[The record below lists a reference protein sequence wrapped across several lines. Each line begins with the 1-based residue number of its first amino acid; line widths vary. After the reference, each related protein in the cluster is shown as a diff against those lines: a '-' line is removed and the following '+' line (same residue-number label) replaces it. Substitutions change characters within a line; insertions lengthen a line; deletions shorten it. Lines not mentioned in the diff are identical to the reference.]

1 VTTLAAPPA
10 SDLRSGVGYW
20 WHSYRM
26 MLRWEI
32 VSLRMVLAVTVIVQI
47 LSGAGFVLALG
58 LFFGTV
64 PPRAALFVSTGVLVI
79 TLITIGLVLG
89 PQLVAMQ
96 KAEKTYDFL
105 WSLPVPRTTAA
116 LAWVTTNL
124 ILGLPGMAVALGVAL
139 LRYDLD
145 LHLSWAVIPAV
156 LLTLFTG
163 TMVGYALAHALG
175 NPMLIAAI
183 TQMLIFVI
191 IGFSPINFPADQL
204 PGWLAALHRW
214 LPLAPMADIVRAGLT
229 HGVVD
234 DVARSYLVLGA
245 WAIASVGISAAV
257 LGRRG

>member
-1 VTTLAAPPA
+1 MIPLTPPA
-10 SDLRSGVGYW
+10 ADLRRGPRYW

-26 MLRWEI
+26 MVRWELTG
-32 VSLRMVLAVTVIVQI
+32 LRLVLPVTVMVQI

-58 LFFGTV
+58 LFFGQV
-64 PPRAALFVSTGVLVI
+64 PPRAALFVSTGVLVV
-79 TLITIGLVLG
+79 TLVTIGLVLG
-89 PQLVAMQ
+89 PQLIAQQ
-96 KAEKTYDFL
+96 KAEQTYDFL

-124 ILGLPGMAVALGVAL
+124 ILGIPGMAVALAVAL

-145 LHLSWAVIPAV
+145 LHVSPAVVPAV

-163 TMVGYALAHALG
+163 TMIGYALAHALG

-183 TQMLIFVI
+183 TQLLIFVI

-214 LPLAPMADIVRAGLT
+214 LPLAPMADTVRAGLT
-229 HGVVD
+229 VGVIG
-234 DVARSYLVLGA
+234 DVTRSYLVLGA
-245 WAIASVGISAAV
+245 WAAASVAVTAAV

>member
-1 VTTLAAPPA
+1 MTTLAPPGEA
-10 SDLRSGVGYW
+10 LRSGSGYW

-26 MLRWEI
+26 MVRWEAT
-32 VSLRMVLAVTVIVQI
+32 SLRLLLPVTVMVQV

-58 LFFGTV
+58 LFFGQV

-79 TLITIGLVLG
+79 TLVTIGLVLG
-89 PQLVAMQ
+89 PQLVAQQ

-124 ILGLPGMAVALGVAL
+124 ILGLPGMAVALVVAL

-145 LHLSWAVIPAV
+145 LHISAAIMPAV

-163 TMVGYALAHALG
+163 TMIGYALAHSLG
-175 NPMLIAAI
+175 NPMLIGAI
-183 TQMLIFVI
+183 TQVLIFVI

-204 PGWLAALHRW
+204 PGWLVEVHRW
-214 LPLAPMADIVRAGLT
+214 LPLAPMADTVRAALT
-229 HGVVD
+229 EGVVTG
-234 DVARSYLVLGA
+234 VTRSYLVLGA
-245 WAIASVGISAAV
+245 WAAASVALTAAV
-257 LGRRG
+257 LGRRK

>member
-1 VTTLAAPPA
+1 MTVLAAPPGTT
-10 SDLRSGVGYW
+10 LRSGPRYW
-20 WHSYRM
+20 WDSYRM
-26 MLRWEI
+26 MLRWEMT
-32 VSLRMVLAVTVIVQI
+32 SLRMVLVIAVIVQI
-47 LSGAGFVLALG
+47 LTGAGFVLALG
-58 LFFGTV
+58 LFFGQV
-64 PPRAALFVSTGVLVI
+64 PPRAALFVSTGVLVV
-79 TLITIGLVLG
+79 TLVTIGLVLG

-124 ILGLPGMAVALGVAL
+124 VLGLPGMAVALGVAL

-145 LHLSWAVIPAV
+145 LHVSWAIVPAV

-204 PGWLAALHRW
+204 PGWLAAAHRW
-214 LPLAPMADIVRAGLT
+214 LPLAPMADTVRAGLT
-229 HGVVD
+229 RGVVE

-245 WAIASVGISAAV
+245 WAAASIGISAAV

>member
-1 VTTLAAPPA
+1 MTTVAPPVEA
-10 SDLRSGVGYW
+10 LRSGAGYW

-26 MLRWEI
+26 MVRWELT
-32 VSLRMVLAVTVIVQI
+32 SLRMVLGITVIVQV
-47 LSGAGFVLALG
+47 LSGAGFVLAVG
-58 LFFGTV
+58 LFFGQV
-64 PPRAALFVSTGVLVI
+64 PPRAALFVSTGVLVVN
-79 TLITIGLVLG
+79 LITIGLVLG

-139 LRYDLD
+139 ARYDLD
-145 LHLSWAVIPAV
+145 LHVSAAIVPAV

-163 TMVGYALAHALG
+163 TMVGYALAHSLG

-191 IGFSPINFPADQL
+191 IGFSPINFPAEQL

-214 LPLAPMADIVRAGLT
+214 LPLAPMADTVRAGLT
-229 HGVVD
+229 LGVVEE
-234 DVARSYLVLGA
+234 VTRSYLVLGA
-245 WAIASVGISAAV
+245 WAAVSVAVTAAV
-257 LGRRG
+257 LGRRD

>member
-1 VTTLAAPPA
+1 MTVLAAPGTA
-10 SDLRSGVGYW
+10 LRSGLGYW

-26 MLRWEI
+26 MLRWELA
-32 VSLRMVLAVTVIVQI
+32 SLRMVLVITIIVQI

-58 LFFGTV
+58 LFFGQV
-64 PPRAALFVSTGVLVI
+64 PARAALFVSTGVLVI
-79 TLITIGLVLG
+79 TLVTIGLVLG
-89 PQLVAMQ
+89 PQLVALQ
-96 KAEKTYDFL
+96 KAEQTYDFL

-124 ILGLPGMAVALGVAL
+124 ILGLPGMVVALGVAL

-145 LHLSWAVIPAV
+145 LRVSWAIVPAV
-156 LLTLFTG
+156 LLVLFTG
-163 TMVGYALAHALG
+163 TMVGYALAHALS

-214 LPLAPMADIVRAGLT
+214 LPLAPMADTVRAGLT
-229 HGVVD
+229 QGYVA
-234 DVARSYLVLGA
+234 DVTRSYLVLGG
-245 WAIASVGISAAV
+245 WALASVGISAAV